1 MRVTLAAHGG
11 LAAGINLRRTPQV
24 VDTGALPVA
33 QARELDRLV
42 DAAVNAG
49 THRPAGSGPAPDA
62 MSYTITVQRGD
73 ASSTLTGSDTASSAE
88 FAELVAW
95 LQARARH

>member
-11 LAAGINLRRTPQV
+11 LAAGINLHRAPRV
-24 VDTGALPVA
+24 VDTGELPAA

-42 DAAVNAG
+42 DAALGVR

-62 MSYTITVQRGD
+62 MSYTITVQRDG
-73 ASSTLTGSDTASSAE
+73 ATSTLTGSDTASSPE
-88 FAELVAW
+88 FADLVAW
-95 LQARARH
+95 LQAHAGQ